1 MKYAWILFV
10 LFALTASAAD
20 VGGTWKGS
28 IETPNGAMEN
38 TFVFKADGEKL
49 TGTVSMG
56 QFGDAEISEG
66 KVDGETL
73 TFAVVRNF
81 NGNEFKLA
89 YKGKVKDNQITLTVT
104 VPGREMTFE
113 MTLRTRRRNR
123 ARKENVG
130 ETGDTGFARVFLGGV
145 KRIRTCVREPGPK
158 SRRVPGRDRLGDRRG
173 GCW

>member
-113 MTLRTRRRNR
+113 MTLKK
-123 ARKENVG
+123 A
-130 ETGDTGFARVFLGGV
+130 
-145 KRIRTCVREPGPK
+145 
-158 SRRVPGRDRLGDRRG
+158 S
-173 GCW
+173 